1 MDALITAAARA
12 LAAGD
17 PLGALD
23 RVALR
28 DDPPA
33 LALRGIAMAQLGDFP
48 RARTLLRSAARTFG
62 PQQAL
67 ARARCVVAEAEIA
80 FAARDLANAD
90 NTLDAARAVLERHG
104 DWVNAAHARFVAIRR
119 LLLLGALEQAEA
131 QLGEIDP
138 TRLPASLQAIHG
150 LTRAGL
156 AIRRLDIAT
165 AHSALTSAT
174 AAAHQAHIPALSAEV
189 QDAWQLLH
197 TPAARI
203 TGPGAQRLLLLEQ
216 IEALLV
222 SPILV
227 IDDRRQLLRD
237 AHHQVSLA
245 GRPVL
250 MALLRSLGEA
260 WPDAVDRATLIARA
274 FNLKLSD
281 ESHRARLR
289 VEIGR
294 LRVLLKP
301 LAEVSATDHGYA
313 LITRGQPEVTV
324 LAWPQDSA
332 HGEVLALLM
341 DGQAWSSSALALAL
355 GISQRSV
362 QRALE
367 SLSSAGRVQAFG
379 RGRAGRWLIPPLPGF
394 ATTLLLTPALPSD

>member
-12 LAAGD
+12 LAVGD

-131 QLGEIDP
+131 QLAELDP
-138 TRLPASLQAIHG
+138 TGLPASLQAIHG

-156 AIRRLDIAT
+156 AIRRLDIST
-165 AHSALTSAT
+165 ARSALISAT

-197 TPAARI
+197 TPVARI

-260 WPDAVDRATLIARA
+260 WPDAMDRATLIARA

-367 SLSSAGRVQAFG
+367 SLASAGKVQAFG

>member
-33 LALRGIAMAQLGDFP
+33 LALRGIAMAQLGDFA
-48 RARTLLRSAARTFG
+48 RARTLLRSAARAFG
-62 PQQAL
+62 PRQTL

-80 FAARDLANAD
+80 FAARDLGQPAKP
-90 NTLDAARAVLERHG
+90 LEAARVVLERHG
-104 DWVNAAHARFVAIRR
+104 DWANAAHAGFVAIRR
-119 LLLLGALEQAEA
+119 LSLLGALDQAEA
-131 QLGEIDP
+131 QLNQIDP
-138 TRLPASLQAIHG
+138 TRLTASLQAIHG

-156 AIRRLDIAT
+156 AMRRLDIAT
-165 AHSALTSAT
+165 AQNALTLAS
-174 AAAHQAHIPALSAEV
+174 AAAHEAHIPALSAEV
-189 QDAWQLLH
+189 QAAWQLLE

-203 TGPGAQRLLLLEQ
+203 TGPGEERLLLLGEIQ
-216 IEALLV
+216 ALLA

-250 MALLRSLGEA
+250 MGLLRSLGEA
-260 WPDAVDRATLIARA
+260 WPAAVERATLIARA

-301 LAEVSATDHGYA
+301 LAEVSATAHGYA
-313 LITRGQPEVTV
+313 LIVGGQPGVAV
-324 LAWPQDSA
+324 LAWPQDT
-332 HGEVLALLM
+332 HYGDVLALLM

-367 SLSSAGRVQAFG
+367 SLAGAGKVQAFG
-379 RGRAGRWLIPPLPGF
+379 RGRAGRWLITPLPGF
-394 ATTLLLTPALPSD
+394 ATTLLLTPALPGD

>member
-1 MDALITAAARA
+1 MNKVHHTN
-12 LAAGD
+12 LAK
-17 PLGALD
+17 PLQ
-23 RVALR
+23 RFW
-28 DDPPA
+28 PA
-33 LALRGIAMAQLGDFP
+33 VLCLG
-48 RARTLLRSAARTFG
+48 LLSAALSSVPVAADDGGKGLTIAKERV
-62 PQQAL
+62 

-80 FAARDLANAD
+80 FAARDLGQSD
-90 NTLDAARAVLERHG
+90 KPLEAARAVLERHG
-104 DWVNAAHARFVAIRR
+104 DWANAAHAGFVAIRR
-119 LLLLGALEQAEA
+119 LSLLGALDQAEA
-131 QLGEIDP
+131 QLNQIDP
-138 TRLPASLQAIHG
+138 TRLTASLQAIHG

-156 AIRRLDIAT
+156 AMRRLDIAT
-165 AHSALTSAT
+165 AQKALTHASE
-174 AAAHQAHIPALSAEV
+174 AAHHAHIPALSAEV
-189 QDAWQLLH
+189 QAAWQLLE

-203 TGPGAQRLLLLEQ
+203 TGPGEERLLLLGEIQ
-216 IEALLV
+216 ALLA

-250 MALLRSLGEA
+250 MGLLRSLGEA
-260 WPDAVDRATLIARA
+260 WPAAVDRATLIARA

-301 LAEVSATDHGYA
+301 LAEVSATAHGYA
-313 LITRGQPEVTV
+313 LIAGGQPGVAV
-324 LAWPQDSA
+324 LAWPQDT
-332 HGEVLALLM
+332 HYGDVLALLM

-367 SLSSAGRVQAFG
+367 SLASAGKVQAFG
-379 RGRAGRWLIPPLPGF
+379 RGRAARWLIPPLPGF
-394 ATTLLLTPALPSD
+394 ATALLLTPTLPSD

>member
-33 LALRGIAMAQLGDFP
+33 LALRGIAMAQLGDFA
-48 RARTLLRSAARTFG
+48 RARILLRSAARAFG
-62 PQQAL
+62 PLQTL

-80 FAARDLANAD
+80 FAARDLAKD
-90 NTLDAARAVLERHG
+90 DHTLDAARAVLERHG

-119 LLLLGALEQAEA
+119 LLLLGGLEQAEA
-131 QLGEIDP
+131 HLDEIDSS
-138 TRLPASLQAIHG
+138 RLPPSLQAIHG

-156 AIRRLDIAT
+156 AIRRLDIA
-165 AHSALTSAT
+165 SARDALGHASD
-174 AAAHQAHIPALSAEV
+174 AARQANIPALSAEV
-189 QDAWQLLH
+189 QDAWQLLD

-203 TGPGAQRLLLLEQ
+203 TGPGAERPLLLEQ
-216 IEALLV
+216 IQALV
-222 SPILV
+222 DSPILV

-237 AHHQVSLA
+237 AHQQVSLA

-250 MALLRSLGEA
+250 MALLRALGEA
-260 WPDAVDRATLIARA
+260 WPAAVDRATLIARA
-274 FNLKLSD
+274 FNLKLGD

-301 LAEVSATDHGYA
+301 LAEVSATAHGYA
-313 LITRGQPEVTV
+313 LIAGGQPGVTV

-332 HGEVLALLM
+332 HGDVLALLM

-355 GISQRSV
+355 GTSQRSV

-367 SLSSAGRVQAFG
+367 SLGNAGKVQTIG
-379 RGRAGRWLIPPLPGF
+379 RGRAGRWLIAPLPGF